1 MTELILSL
9 DVLDRKRAVKIA
21 ESCAPFIDAI
31 KVGYPLVLSTG
42 LTIVED
48 LAGLALPLIADFKVA
63 DIPNTN
69 RLICE
74 AVFSAGFD
82 AVIAHGFVGADAART
97 CVEVA
102 HNHSGAAYIVAEMS
116 HPGATEFFH
125 DGVAERLARL
135 AVACRADGIIAP
147 ATRPGTKTASASLI
161 SRTARTVRSS
171 GSPGPMPTPTSI
183 QAASPMTSQ
192 TGFAG
197 AIISPLPSVRERATW
212 SETTSRKIPRR
223 CIVSTAR
230 WRVPR
235 RTQSTTIRPLTSSAR
250 TPSTASR
257 SRDPPTKAASIGPAP
272 LRTSAASPQMT

>member
-9 DVLDRKRAVKIA
+9 DVLDRKQAVRVA

-31 KVGYPLVLSTG
+31 KIGYPLVLSSG
-42 LTIVED
+42 LSIVED
-48 LAGLALPLIADFKVA
+48 LADLALPLIADFKVA

-102 HNHSGAAYIVAEMS
+102 HDHSGAAYIVAEMS

-125 DGVAERLARL
+125 GGVAEGIAAL

-147 ATRPGTKTASASLI
+147 ATRPERIARLREIVGKKTI
-161 SRTARTVRSS
+161 Y
-171 GSPGPMPTPTSI
+171 SPGVGAQGGDPDVVARLVDGIIVGRSI
-183 QAASPMTSQ
+183 YEAEDPAAE
-192 TGFAG
+192 A
-197 AIISPLPSVRERATW
+197 ERL
-212 SETTSRKIPRR
+212 SRIRR
-223 CIVSTAR
+223 
-230 WRVPR
+230 
-235 RTQSTTIRPLTSSAR
+235 
-250 TPSTASR
+250 
-257 SRDPPTKAASIGPAP
+257 
-272 LRTSAASPQMT
+272 